1 MLKNNQLIT
10 VDENAIQYLRHYVY
24 FFLKNNTQITVFD
37 TLIRDVEVS
46 GVVVEKPIVRIEDV
60 KFGRI

>member
-24 FFLKNNTQITVFD
+24 FFLKNNTQIKVLD